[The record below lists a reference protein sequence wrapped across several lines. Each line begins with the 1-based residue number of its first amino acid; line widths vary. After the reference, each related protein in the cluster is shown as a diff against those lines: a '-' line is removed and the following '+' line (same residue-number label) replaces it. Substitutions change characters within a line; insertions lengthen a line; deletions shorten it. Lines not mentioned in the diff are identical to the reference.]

1 MATGQRLL
9 LVCKVNDTLWQQQRS
24 KRQAR
29 EGEKGRE
36 GRQTAAAAA
45 AVATWPLGCRTDAD
59 KFAGL
64 LLATRLNRCLSC
76 CRAHQ
81 LLHLY
86 LSPSPNPISS
96 SRYIYCHRDDSQQ
109 VRHALTACV
118 VEREI
123 ERGEEE
129 KEGRGQT
136 AHSFSILFSTHL
148 SSLFSLSF
156 CSASIKGR
164 LGLLICFVA
173 HADVDCFVLFTSPK
187 RTTQFA

>member
-29 EGEKGRE
+29 EGDKGRE
-36 GRQTAAAAA
+36 RRQTAAAA

-86 LSPSPNPISS
+86 TSPSPNPISS

-136 AHSFSILFSTHL
+136 AHSFSILFSAHL
-148 SSLFSLSF
+148 SSLFSLS
-156 CSASIKGR
+156 
-164 LGLLICFVA
+164 LLCFIQR
-173 HADVDCFVLFTSPK
+173 SP
-187 RTTQFA
+187 RFAYLLCGAC